1 MRFFNFKNITLQIIA
16 FGIAISLV
24 TFVFALLIFA
34 SSIEHIKTEIH
45 EHNQYIAEDA
55 AQSVDVFFKTVED
68 NLYSAAASYE
78 VGAVLEKKGGDLL
91 PYLIKL
97 PSYVR
102 EITALNRGGVEIAKA
117 SRERFI
123 SSAGA
128 DKKEALLPLKVLVKE
143 NIHFGKIHNTDFGE
157 PLMTITVPI
166 KSGTRIKGWLSEDI
180 SLKGF
185 WHSITGIHL
194 GEKGYIFVVDE
205 NGRVIAH
212 PDWSVVIKAVNFK
225 TNPQV
230 VRFINKW
237 EGNNISSYK
246 NENNI
251 EVIGTYSVSKKTGW
265 GIIAEQ
271 PAKEAYAQFYNLKN
285 RLLALMA
292 ISLSFAVFLS
302 VYIGWRL
309 TSPLKELKRKAEE
322 FGKGYLNSKISINR
336 DDEIGELAVTFNNMA
351 DSILD
356 KTNQLKLANKN
367 LQEMLGCTIKSLATV
382 LDGKSSWTAGHSERV
397 LSYALSIAGRFDNSS
412 DFLEN
417 VKICSLLHDIG
428 KICIPETVLEKA
440 DVFTDDDMKIMKEHP
455 LHGARI
461 LSSIRQFENIIP
473 VIRHHHEYYNGC
485 GYPDGLSGE
494 SIPFIARILSVADAY
509 DAMTTDRHYRKARDL
524 SDAIEELKRNAGI
537 QFDPQIVET
546 FLEVIS
552 KERNFISA
560 MRNMPITICK

>member
-1 MRFFNFKNITLQIIA
+1 MKPFQLKSITNRIIA
-16 FGIAISLV
+16 FGLSITLI
-24 TFVFALLIFA
+24 TFIFALLIFS
-34 SSIEHIKTEIH
+34 SSIEHIKSEIH
-45 EHNQYIAEDA
+45 DHNQFVAENA
-55 AQSVDVFFKTVED
+55 AKSADIFFKTIED

-102 EITALNRGGVEIAKA
+102 EITALNRGGVEMAKA

-123 SSAGA
+123 SRAGVN
-128 DKKEALLPLKVLVKE
+128 KKEASLPLKVLVKE
-143 NIHFGKIHNTDFGE
+143 NIYFGKIHNTDFGE
-157 PLMTITVPI
+157 PLITVTVPVKI
-166 KSGTRIKGWLSEDI
+166 GTRVKGWLSEDI

-185 WHSITGIHL
+185 WHSITGIQL
-194 GEKGYIFVVDE
+194 GEKGYIFAVDE

-246 NENNI
+246 NESGI
-251 EVIGTYSVSKKTGW
+251 EVIGTYAASKKTGW

-271 PAKEAYAQFYNLKN
+271 PAKEAYAQLYNLENK
-285 RLLALMA
+285 LLILIAL
-292 ISLSFAVFLS
+292 SLSFAVFLS
-302 VYIGWRL
+302 IYLGWRL
-309 TSPLKELKRKAEE
+309 TSPLKELKKKAEE

-336 DDEIGELAVTFNNMA
+336 DDEIGELSLTFNNMA

-356 KTNQLKLANKN
+356 KTTQLKLANKN
-367 LQEMLGCTIKSLATV
+367 LQEMLNCTIKSLATV
-382 LDGKSSWTAGHSERV
+382 LDAKSSWTAGHSERV
-397 LSYALSIAGRFDNSS
+397 LNYALSIASRFDNSS

-440 DVFTDDDMKIMKEHP
+440 DIFTDDDMKIMKEHP

-473 VIRHHHEYYNGC
+473 IIRHHHEYYNGC

-524 SDAIEELKRNAGI
+524 SDAIEELKRKAGI
-537 QFDPQIVET
+537 QFDPQIVEV
-546 FLEVIS
+546 FLEIIF
-552 KERNFISA
+552 KERDFISA

>member
-1 MRFFNFKNITLQIIA
+1 MKFFNFKNITLQIIA
-16 FGIAISLV
+16 FGIAISLI

-34 SSIEHIKTEIH
+34 SSIEYIKTEIH

-55 AQSVDVFFKTVED
+55 AQSADVFFKTIED

-78 VGAVLEKKGGDLL
+78 IGAVLEKKGGDLL

-102 EITALNRGGVEIAKA
+102 EIAAVNRGGVEIAKA

-123 SSAGA
+123 SKTAA
-128 DKKEALLPLKVLVKE
+128 NKKEALLPLKVLVKE

-157 PLMTITVPI
+157 PLITVTVPV
-166 KSGTRIKGWLSEDI
+166 KSGARIKGWLSEDI

-185 WHSITGIHL
+185 WHSITGIHI
-194 GEKGYIFVVDE
+194 GDKGYIFAVDE

-246 NENNI
+246 NESGV
-251 EVIGTYSVSKKTGW
+251 EVIGTYAVSKSTGW

-271 PAKEAYAQFYNLKN
+271 PAKEAYVQFYNLKN
-285 RLLALMA
+285 RLLALIA
-292 ISLSFAVFLS
+292 ISLAFAIFLS
-302 VYIGWRL
+302 IYFGWRL
-309 TSPLKELKRKAEE
+309 TSPLKDLKKKAEE

-382 LDGKSSWTAGHSERV
+382 LDAKSPWTAGHSERV
-397 LSYALSIAGRFDNSS
+397 LDYAISIARRFDSS
-412 DFLEN
+412 SNFLEN

-428 KICIPETVLEKA
+428 KICIPDTVLEKV
-440 DVFTDDDMKIMKEHP
+440 DIFTEEDLRIIREHP

-461 LSSIRQFENIIP
+461 LSSIRQFEDIIP
-473 VIRHHHEYYNGC
+473 VIRHHHEHYNGG

-524 SDAIEELKRNAGI
+524 SDAIEELKRNAGV
-537 QFDPQIVET
+537 QFDPQIVEA
-546 FLEVIS
+546 FLQIIL
-552 KERNFISA
+552 KEKGFISA
-560 MRNMPITICK
+560 MKNMTVTAFK

>member
-1 MRFFNFKNITLQIIA
+1 MKPLHFKSITNRIIA
-16 FGIAISLV
+16 FGLSITLI
-24 TFVFALLIFA
+24 TFIFALLIFS
-34 SSIEHIKTEIH
+34 SSIEHIKSEIH
-45 EHNQYIAEDA
+45 DHNQFVAENA
-55 AQSVDVFFKTVED
+55 AKSADIFFKTIED

-102 EITALNRGGVEIAKA
+102 EITALNRGGVEMAKA

-123 SSAGA
+123 SRAGVN
-128 DKKEALLPLKVLVKE
+128 KKEASLPLKVLVKE
-143 NIHFGKIHNTDFGE
+143 NIYFGKIHNTDFGE
-157 PLMTITVPI
+157 PLITVTVPVKI
-166 KSGTRIKGWLSEDI
+166 GTRVKGWLSEDI

-185 WHSITGIHL
+185 WHSITGIQL
-194 GEKGYIFVVDE
+194 GEKGYIFAVDE

-246 NENNI
+246 NESGI
-251 EVIGTYSVSKKTGW
+251 EVIGTYAASKKTGW

-271 PAKEAYAQFYNLKN
+271 PAKEAYAQLYNLENK
-285 RLLALMA
+285 LLILIAL
-292 ISLSFAVFLS
+292 SLSFAVFLS
-302 VYIGWRL
+302 IYLGWRL
-309 TSPLKELKRKAEE
+309 TSPLKELKKKAEE

-336 DDEIGELAVTFNNMA
+336 DDEIGELSLTFNNMA

-356 KTNQLKLANKN
+356 KTTQLKLANKN
-367 LQEMLGCTIKSLATV
+367 LQEMLNCTIKSLATV
-382 LDGKSSWTAGHSERV
+382 LDAKSSWTAGHSERV
-397 LSYALSIAGRFDNSS
+397 LNYALSIASRFDNSS

-440 DVFTDDDMKIMKEHP
+440 DIFTDDDMKIMKEHP

-473 VIRHHHEYYNGC
+473 IIRHHHEYYNGC

-524 SDAIEELKRNAGI
+524 SDAIEELKRKAGI
-537 QFDPQIVET
+537 QFDPQIVEV
-546 FLEVIS
+546 FLEIIF
-552 KERNFISA
+552 KERDFISA

>member
-1 MRFFNFKNITLQIIA
+1 MKPFQLKSITNRIIA
-16 FGIAISLV
+16 FGLSITLI
-24 TFVFALLIFA
+24 TFIFALLIFS
-34 SSIEHIKTEIH
+34 SSIEHIKSEIH
-45 EHNQYIAEDA
+45 DHNQFVAENA
-55 AQSVDVFFKTVED
+55 AKSADIFFKTVED
-68 NLYSAAASYE
+68 NLYTAAASYE

-102 EITALNRGGVEIAKA
+102 EITALNRSGVGIAKA

-123 SSAGA
+123 SRTGVN
-128 DKKEALLPLKVLVKE
+128 KKEASLPLKVLVKE
-143 NIHFGKIHNTDFGE
+143 NIYFGKIHNTDFGE
-157 PLMTITVPI
+157 PLITVTVPVKI
-166 KSGTRIKGWLSEDI
+166 GTRVKGWLSEDI

-185 WHSITGIHL
+185 WHSITGIQL
-194 GEKGYIFVVDE
+194 GEKGYVFAVDE

-212 PDWSVVIKAVNFK
+212 PDWSVVIKAVNFR

-246 NENNI
+246 NESGI
-251 EVIGTYSVSKKTGW
+251 EVIGTYAVSKSTGW
-265 GIIAEQ
+265 GIIVEQ

-285 RLLALMA
+285 RLLALIA
-292 ISLSFAVFLS
+292 ISLSSAIFLS
-302 VYIGWRL
+302 IYFGWRL
-309 TSPLKELKRKAEE
+309 TSPLKDLKKKAEE

-336 DDEIGELAVTFNNMA
+336 DDEIGDLAITFNNMA

-397 LSYALSIAGRFDNSS
+397 LGYALSIASRFDNST

-428 KICIPETVLEKA
+428 KICIPEAVLEKA
-440 DVFTDDDMKIMKEHP
+440 DIFTNDDMKIMKEHP

-546 FLEVIS
+546 FLQIIS
-552 KERNFISA
+552 KERDFISA
-560 MRNMPITICK
+560 MRNMPLTICK

>member
-1 MRFFNFKNITLQIIA
+1 MKFFNFKNITLQIIA
-16 FGIAISLV
+16 FGIAISLI

-34 SSIEHIKTEIH
+34 SSIEYIKTEIH

-55 AQSVDVFFKTVED
+55 AQSADVFFKTIED

-78 VGAVLEKKGGDLL
+78 IGAVLEKKGGDLL

-102 EITALNRGGVEIAKA
+102 EIAAVNRGGVEIAKA

-123 SSAGA
+123 SKTAA
-128 DKKEALLPLKVLVKE
+128 NKKEALLPLKVLVKE

-157 PLMTITVPI
+157 PLITVTVPV
-166 KSGTRIKGWLSEDI
+166 KSGARIKGWLSEDI

-185 WHSITGIHL
+185 WHSITGIHI
-194 GEKGYIFVVDE
+194 GDKGYIFAVDE

-246 NENNI
+246 NESGV
-251 EVIGTYSVSKKTGW
+251 EVIGTYAVSKSTGW

-271 PAKEAYAQFYNLKN
+271 PAKEAYVQFYNLKN
-285 RLLALMA
+285 RLLALIA
-292 ISLSFAVFLS
+292 ISLAFAIFLS
-302 VYIGWRL
+302 IYFGWRL
-309 TSPLKELKRKAEE
+309 TSPLKDLKKKAEE

-382 LDGKSSWTAGHSERV
+382 LDAKSPWTAGHSERV
-397 LSYALSIAGRFDNSS
+397 LDYAISIASRFDSS
-412 DFLEN
+412 TDFLEN

-428 KICIPETVLEKA
+428 KICIPDTVLEKV
-440 DVFTDDDMKIMKEHP
+440 DIFTEEDLRIIREHP

-461 LSSIRQFENIIP
+461 LSSIRQFEDIIP
-473 VIRHHHEYYNGC
+473 VIRHHHEHYNGG

-524 SDAIEELKRNAGI
+524 SDAIEELKRNAGV
-537 QFDPQIVET
+537 QFDPQIVEA
-546 FLEVIS
+546 FLQIIL
-552 KERNFISA
+552 KEKGFISA
-560 MRNMPITICK
+560 MKNMTVTAFK

>member
-1 MRFFNFKNITLQIIA
+1 MKPFQLKSITNRIIA
-16 FGIAISLV
+16 FGLSITLI
-24 TFVFALLIFA
+24 TFIFALLIFS
-34 SSIEHIKTEIH
+34 SSIEHIKSEIH
-45 EHNQYIAEDA
+45 DHNQFVAENA
-55 AQSVDVFFKTVED
+55 ARSVDVFFKTIED
-68 NLYSAAASYE
+68 NLYTAAASYE
-78 VGAVLEKKGGDLL
+78 VGAVMEKRRGDLL
-91 PYLIKL
+91 PYLMKL
-97 PSYVR
+97 PSYIK
-102 EITALNRGGVEIAKA
+102 EITVLDRGGVGIAKA

-123 SSAGA
+123 SRAGSN
-128 DKKEALLPLKVLVKE
+128 KKEASLPLKVLVKE

-166 KSGTRIKGWLSEDI
+166 KSGARIKGWLSEDI

-212 PDWSVVIKAVNFK
+212 PDWSIVIKAVNFK

-246 NENNI
+246 NESGI
-251 EVIGTYSVSKKTGW
+251 EVIGTYAVSKSTGW

-285 RLLALMA
+285 RLLALIA
-292 ISLSFAVFLS
+292 ISLSSAIFLS
-302 VYIGWRL
+302 IYLGWRL
-309 TSPLKELKRKAEE
+309 TSPLKDLKKKAEE

-336 DDEIGELAVTFNNMA
+336 NDEIGDLAITFNNMA

-397 LSYALSIAGRFDNSS
+397 LSYALSIASRFDNST

-440 DVFTDDDMKIMKEHP
+440 DIFTDDDMKIMKEHP

-461 LSSIRQFENIIP
+461 LSSIRQFDNITPI
-473 VIRHHHEYYNGC
+473 IRHHHEYYNGC

-494 SIPFIARILSVADAY
+494 AIPFIARILSVADAY

-537 QFDPQIVET
+537 QFDPQIVEV
-546 FLEVIS
+546 FLQIILN
-552 KERNFISA
+552 ERGFISA
-560 MRNMPITICK
+560 MKDMTLTDCK

>member
-1 MRFFNFKNITLQIIA
+1 MKFFNFKNITLQIIA
-16 FGIAISLV
+16 FGIAISLI

-34 SSIEHIKTEIH
+34 SSIEYIKTEIH

-55 AQSVDVFFKTVED
+55 AQSADVFFKTIED

-78 VGAVLEKKGGDLL
+78 IGAVLEKKGGDLL

-102 EITALNRGGVEIAKA
+102 EIAAVNRGGVEIAKA

-123 SSAGA
+123 SKTAA
-128 DKKEALLPLKVLVKE
+128 NKKEALLPLKVLVKE

-157 PLMTITVPI
+157 PLITVTVPV
-166 KSGTRIKGWLSEDI
+166 KSGARIKGWLSEDI

-185 WHSITGIHL
+185 WHSITGIHI
-194 GEKGYIFVVDE
+194 GDKGYIFAVDE

-246 NENNI
+246 NESGV
-251 EVIGTYSVSKKTGW
+251 EVIGTYAVSKSTGW

-271 PAKEAYAQFYNLKN
+271 PAKEAYVQFYNLKN
-285 RLLALMA
+285 RLLALIA
-292 ISLSFAVFLS
+292 ISLAFAIFLS
-302 VYIGWRL
+302 IYFGWRL
-309 TSPLKELKRKAEE
+309 TSPLKDLKKKAEE

-336 DDEIGELAVTFNNMA
+336 NDEIGDLAITFNNMA

-397 LSYALSIAGRFDNSS
+397 LSYALSIASRFDNST

-428 KICIPETVLEKA
+428 KICIPDTVLEKV
-440 DVFTDDDMKIMKEHP
+440 DIFTEEDLRIIREHP

-461 LSSIRQFENIIP
+461 LSSIRQFEDIIP
-473 VIRHHHEYYNGC
+473 VIRHHHEHYNGG

-509 DAMTTDRHYRKARDL
+509 DAMTTGRHYRKARDL

-537 QFDPQIVET
+537 QFDPQIVEA
-546 FLEVIS
+546 FLQIIL
-552 KERNFISA
+552 KEKGFISA
-560 MRNMPITICK
+560 MKNMTVTAFK